1 MPMQYI
7 NFQCCMFEF
16 CLDNHGTVVTSLLLR
31 FCELASV
38 LDSNVRWLAR
48 DGEELHPP
56 LYREKL
62 VVVWVGLVVVWVGLS
77 EALVLIPPY
86 KEI

>member
-1 MPMQYI
+1 MI
-7 NFQCCMFEF
+7 EF
-16 CLDNHGTVVTSLLLR
+16 CLDNHSAVVTSLLLG

-38 LDSNVRWLAR
+38 LDSNVSWLAR
-48 DGEELHPP
+48 DGEELRPP
-56 LYREKL
+56 LYSEKL
-62 VVVWVGLVVVWVGLS
+62 VAVWVGLS